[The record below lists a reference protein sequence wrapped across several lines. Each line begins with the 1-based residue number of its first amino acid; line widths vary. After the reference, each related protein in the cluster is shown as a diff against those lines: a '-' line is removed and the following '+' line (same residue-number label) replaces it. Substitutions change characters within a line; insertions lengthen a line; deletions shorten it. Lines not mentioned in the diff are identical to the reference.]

1 MTSKQ
6 TEFNSYYNRKIQD
19 IKWFE
24 PYVQPR
30 MLDEWNN
37 QSIKTGM
44 WLLDIGG
51 GCSLDS
57 VFYASNGIHT
67 VVLDSAENALRK
79 LKKIADFYGVEIE
92 CKNASILSPLEKLSN
107 KFDILTDNGC
117 FHHIEPK
124 DRLQYINSAFN
135 LLKSGGLLYI
145 RAMSEYVPL
154 STDSLLSAYRIS
166 ADDITRKEFL
176 DKFKLVEM
184 SLFDYILNSRGRQKC
199 GSLNSKKDKL

>member
-1 MTSKQ
+1 MTSRQ

-37 QSIKTGM
+37 QSIKAGM
-44 WLLDIGG
+44 WLLDVGG

-57 VFYASNGIHT
+57 IFYASNGIHT
-67 VVLDSAENALRK
+67 VVLDSAETALSK

-92 CKNASILSPLEKLSN
+92 CENASILSPSEKLFN

-124 DRLQYINSAFN
+124 DRVQYINSAFN
-135 LLKSGGLLYI
+135 LLKKGGLLYI

-184 SLFDYILNSRGRQKC
+184 SLFDYMLNPRGRKKMWFIKFQKR
-199 GSLNSKKDKL
+199 